1 MRLRSSVQSPF
12 EFQWSRHSFNR
23 SHWHTDL
30 LLVQHASGHPRRSDS
45 SSGITDPMLTRT
57 VTVIAHLRAHP
68 HGRLLILSLIL
79 RVVQQACPEPPGR
92 FSFPEVFGRQSGR
105 RGIPDSRFGHNR
117 ESLRESP
124 GESGFGR
131 DRESGPDSDWQKNR
145 GIGICVVTV
154 PSVRVT
160 VPRRRD
166 GVHTRRG
173 PSTVASRAS
182 SMST

>member
-1 MRLRSSVQSPF
+1 
-12 EFQWSRHSFNR
+12 
-23 SHWHTDL
+23 
-30 LLVQHASGHPRRSDS
+30 
-45 SSGITDPMLTRT
+45 MLTRT
-57 VTVIAHLRAHP
+57 VTVIAHLRVHL

-79 RVVQQACPEPPGR
+79 VQQACYTRTPRAFLIPRSLWPAIRASGNPR
-92 FSFPEVFGRQSGR
+92 FPIRPY
-105 RGIPDSRFGHNR
+105 RG
-117 ESLRESP
+117 SLRGSP

-166 GVHTRRG
+166 GVHVYPPG
-173 PSTVASRAS
+173 AEHPSRAS